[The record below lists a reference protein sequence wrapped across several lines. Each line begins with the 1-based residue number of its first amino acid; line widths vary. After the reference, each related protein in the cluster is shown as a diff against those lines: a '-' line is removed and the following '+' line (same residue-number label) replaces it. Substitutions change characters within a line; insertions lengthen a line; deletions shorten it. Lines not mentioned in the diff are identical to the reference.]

1 MNIVEQ
7 LRARWR
13 VDWQTGRL
21 NPLTGAFGTA
31 LRIAEALPKVRE
43 EAGRS
48 GELSRKGIAAR
59 VREAAARDVRA
70 LKGAREEADRVRAL
84 LLRERAG
91 LGLPAIDRKD
101 AAGAIERMEARA
113 FLRGLAHGERVKLA
127 MEDRLFAE
135 AALSAPAALSG
146 FDAATLDALRA
157 RLAETASP
165 AAVAAIE
172 EMEEALT
179 VADAALAL
187 AESVIAEEADARSD
201 PGAFKAWRETAE
213 AA

>member
-1 MNIVEQ
+1 MNIVDQ
-7 LRARWR
+7 LRQRWR

-31 LRIAEALPKVRE
+31 LRIAESLPRVRE
-43 EAGRS
+43 DAGRS

-91 LGLPAIDRKD
+91 LGLPAVDRKD

-113 FLRGLAHGERVKLA
+113 FLRSLELGERVKLA
-127 MEDRLFAE
+127 MEDRWFAE
-135 AALSAPAALSG
+135 AALSAPPALSG
-146 FDAATLDALRA
+146 FDAKTLDTLRTRMVEA
-157 RLAETASP
+157 ASP
-165 AAVAAIE
+165 DAVAAIE
-172 EMEEALT
+172 EMEEALSL
-179 VADAALAL
+179 ADAALSL

-201 PGAFKAWRETAE
+201 PGAFKAWRESAE